1 MKGKEIIKL
10 YFGFYGKTYSQEEIS
25 KFYNISQSY
34 ISRIIKKTLLK
45 LKRKLVEN
53 NVIENKSMIK
63 K

>member
-1 MKGKEIIKL
+1 MKKKEIIKL